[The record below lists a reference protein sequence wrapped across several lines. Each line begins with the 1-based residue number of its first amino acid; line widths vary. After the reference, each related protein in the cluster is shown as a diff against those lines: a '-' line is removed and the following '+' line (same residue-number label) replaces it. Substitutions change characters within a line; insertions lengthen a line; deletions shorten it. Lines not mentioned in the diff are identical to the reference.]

1 MQEIKYWLLYG
12 KAKCNI
18 LQWKIQCFKQFSL
31 SRIFRILHKNKSSK
45 TCEYQL
51 DEFDD
56 NLVRNDHENNHV
68 LTPPKI
74 KLIIAGETMQC
85 RKVRHILRYH
95 VSNKLLAPEEFAHH
109 VLFLFFCSEMKKNC
123 YQVFHHCTKQ
133 TARVR
138 SPGCY
143 KYEQNKTLA
152 KWGFSWS
159 GFLSI

>member
-1 MQEIKYWLLYG
+1 MQEIKCWLLYG

-18 LQWKIQCFKQFSL
+18 LQWKIQCFKQFLL
-31 SRIFRILHKNKSSK
+31 SRIFSILHKNKSSK

-74 KLIIAGETMQC
+74 RLMIAGETMQC

-95 VSNKLLAPEEFAHH
+95 VSNKLLAAEEFAHH
-109 VLFLFFCSEMKKNC
+109 VLFLFFLFRDVKELLSGFPPL
-123 YQVFHHCTKQ
+123 Y
-133 TARVR
+133 
-138 SPGCY
+138 
-143 KYEQNKTLA
+143 QNKLRKQEVQA
-152 KWGFSWS
+152 LINMNKIK
-159 GFLSI
+159 L

>member
-1 MQEIKYWLLYG
+1 MQEIKCWLLYG

-18 LQWKIQCFKQFSL
+18 LQWKIQCFKQFLL
-31 SRIFRILHKNKSSK
+31 SRIFSILHKNKSSK

-74 KLIIAGETMQC
+74 KLMIAGETMQC

-95 VSNKLLAPEEFAHH
+95 VSNKLLAAEEFAHH
-109 VLFLFFCSEMKKNC
+109 VLFLFFLFRDVKELLSGFPPL
-123 YQVFHHCTKQ
+123 Y
-133 TARVR
+133 
-138 SPGCY
+138 
-143 KYEQNKTLA
+143 QNKMRKQEVQALINMN
-152 KWGFSWS
+152 KIK
-159 GFLSI
+159 L

>member
-18 LQWKIQCFKQFSL
+18 LQWKIQCFKQFLL
-31 SRIFRILHKNKSSK
+31 SRIFSILHKNKSSK

-56 NLVRNDHENNHV
+56 NLVRNDHENNHA

-74 KLIIAGETMQC
+74 RLMIAGETMQC

-95 VSNKLLAPEEFAHH
+95 VSNKLLAAEEFAHH
-109 VLFLFFCSEMKKNC
+109 VLFLFFLFRDVKELLSGFPPL
-123 YQVFHHCTKQ
+123 Y
-133 TARVR
+133 
-138 SPGCY
+138 
-143 KYEQNKTLA
+143 QNKLRKQEVQA
-152 KWGFSWS
+152 LINMNQIK
-159 GFLSI
+159 L

>member
-1 MQEIKYWLLYG
+1 MQEIKCWLLYG

-18 LQWKIQCFKQFSL
+18 LQWKIQCFKQFLL
-31 SRIFRILHKNKSSK
+31 SRIFSILHKNKSSK

-74 KLIIAGETMQC
+74 RLMIAGETMQC

-95 VSNKLLAPEEFAHH
+95 VSNKLLAAEEFAHH
-109 VLFLFFCSEMKKNC
+109 VLFLFFLFRDVKELLSGFPPL
-123 YQVFHHCTKQ
+123 Y
-133 TARVR
+133 
-138 SPGCY
+138 
-143 KYEQNKTLA
+143 QNKMRKQEVQALINMN
-152 KWGFSWS
+152 KIK
-159 GFLSI
+159 L

>member
-18 LQWKIQCFKQFSL
+18 LQWKIQCFKQFLL
-31 SRIFRILHKNKSSK
+31 SRIFSILHKNKSSK

-74 KLIIAGETMQC
+74 RLMIAGETMQC

-95 VSNKLLAPEEFAHH
+95 VSNKLLAAEEFAHH
-109 VLFLFFCSEMKKNC
+109 VLFLFFLFRDVKELLSGFPPL
-123 YQVFHHCTKQ
+123 Y
-133 TARVR
+133 
-138 SPGCY
+138 
-143 KYEQNKTLA
+143 QNKLRKQEVQA
-152 KWGFSWS
+152 LINMNKIK
-159 GFLSI
+159 L

>member
-18 LQWKIQCFKQFSL
+18 LQWKIQCFKQFLL
-31 SRIFRILHKNKSSK
+31 SRIFSILHKNKSSK

-74 KLIIAGETMQC
+74 KLMIAGETMQC

-95 VSNKLLAPEEFAHH
+95 VSNKLLAAEEFAHH
-109 VLFLFFCSEMKKNC
+109 VLFLFFLFRDVKELLSGFPPL
-123 YQVFHHCTKQ
+123 Y
-133 TARVR
+133 
-138 SPGCY
+138 
-143 KYEQNKTLA
+143 QNKLRKQGVQA
-152 KWGFSWS
+152 LINMNKIK
-159 GFLSI
+159 L

>member
-18 LQWKIQCFKQFSL
+18 LQWKIQCFKQFLL
-31 SRIFRILHKNKSSK
+31 SRIFSILHKNKSSK

-56 NLVRNDHENNHV
+56 NLVRNDHENNHA

-74 KLIIAGETMQC
+74 RLMIAGETMQC

-95 VSNKLLAPEEFAHH
+95 VSNKLLGAEEFAHH
-109 VLFLFFCSEMKKNC
+109 VLFLFFLFRDVKELLSGFPPL
-123 YQVFHHCTKQ
+123 Y
-133 TARVR
+133 
-138 SPGCY
+138 
-143 KYEQNKTLA
+143 QNKLRKQEVQA
-152 KWGFSWS
+152 LINMNQIK
-159 GFLSI
+159 L

>member
-18 LQWKIQCFKQFSL
+18 LQWKIQCFKQFLL
-31 SRIFRILHKNKSSK
+31 SRIFSILHKNKSSK

-74 KLIIAGETMQC
+74 KLMIAGETMQC

-95 VSNKLLAPEEFAHH
+95 VSNKLLAAEEFAHH
-109 VLFLFFCSEMKKNC
+109 VLFLFFLFRDVKELLSGFPPL
-123 YQVFHHCTKQ
+123 Y
-133 TARVR
+133 
-138 SPGCY
+138 
-143 KYEQNKTLA
+143 QNKLRKQEVQA
-152 KWGFSWS
+152 LINMNKIK
-159 GFLSI
+159 L

>member
-18 LQWKIQCFKQFSL
+18 LQWKIQCFKQFLL
-31 SRIFRILHKNKSSK
+31 SRIFSILHKNKSSR

-74 KLIIAGETMQC
+74 RLMIAGETMQC

-95 VSNKLLAPEEFAHH
+95 VSNKLLAAEEFAHH
-109 VLFLFFCSEMKKNC
+109 VLFLFFLFRDVKELLSGFPPL
-123 YQVFHHCTKQ
+123 Y
-133 TARVR
+133 
-138 SPGCY
+138 
-143 KYEQNKTLA
+143 QNKLRKQEVQA
-152 KWGFSWS
+152 LINMNQIK
-159 GFLSI
+159 L

>member
-1 MQEIKYWLLYG
+1 MQEIKCWLLYG

-18 LQWKIQCFKQFSL
+18 LQWKIQCFKQFLL
-31 SRIFRILHKNKSSK
+31 SRIFSILHKNKSSR

-74 KLIIAGETMQC
+74 KLMIAGETMQC

-95 VSNKLLAPEEFAHH
+95 VSNKLLAAEEFAHH
-109 VLFLFFCSEMKKNC
+109 VLLLFFLFRDVKELLSGFPPL
-123 YQVFHHCTKQ
+123 Y
-133 TARVR
+133 
-138 SPGCY
+138 
-143 KYEQNKTLA
+143 QNKLRKQEVQA
-152 KWGFSWS
+152 LINMNKIK
-159 GFLSI
+159 L

>member
-18 LQWKIQCFKQFSL
+18 LQWKIQCFKQFLL
-31 SRIFRILHKNKSSK
+31 SRIFSILHKNKSSK

-56 NLVRNDHENNHV
+56 NLVRNDHENDHV

-74 KLIIAGETMQC
+74 RLMIAGETMQC

-95 VSNKLLAPEEFAHH
+95 VSNKLLAAEEFAHH
-109 VLFLFFCSEMKKNC
+109 VLLLFFLFRDVKELLSGFPPL
-123 YQVFHHCTKQ
+123 Y
-133 TARVR
+133 
-138 SPGCY
+138 
-143 KYEQNKTLA
+143 QNKLRKQEVQA
-152 KWGFSWS
+152 LINMNKIK
-159 GFLSI
+159 L

>member
-18 LQWKIQCFKQFSL
+18 LQWKIQCFKQILL
-31 SRIFRILHKNKSSK
+31 SRIFSILHKNKSSK

-74 KLIIAGETMQC
+74 RLMIAGETMQC

-95 VSNKLLAPEEFAHH
+95 VSNKLLAAEEFAHH
-109 VLFLFFCSEMKKNC
+109 VLFLFFLFRDVKELLSGFPPL
-123 YQVFHHCTKQ
+123 Y
-133 TARVR
+133 
-138 SPGCY
+138 
-143 KYEQNKTLA
+143 QNKLRKQEVQA
-152 KWGFSWS
+152 LINMNKIK
-159 GFLSI
+159 L

>member
-18 LQWKIQCFKQFSL
+18 LQWKIQCFKQFLL
-31 SRIFRILHKNKSSK
+31 SRIFSILHKNKSSR

-74 KLIIAGETMQC
+74 RLMIAGETMQC

-95 VSNKLLAPEEFAHH
+95 VSNKLLAAEEFAHH
-109 VLFLFFCSEMKKNC
+109 VLFLFFLFRDVKELLSGFPPL
-123 YQVFHHCTKQ
+123 Y
-133 TARVR
+133 
-138 SPGCY
+138 
-143 KYEQNKTLA
+143 QNKLRKQEVQA
-152 KWGFSWS
+152 LINMNKIK
-159 GFLSI
+159 L

>member
-18 LQWKIQCFKQFSL
+18 LQWKIQCFKQFLL
-31 SRIFRILHKNKSSK
+31 SRIFSILHKNKSSR

-74 KLIIAGETMQC
+74 RLMIAGETMQC

-95 VSNKLLAPEEFAHH
+95 VSNKLLAAEEFAHH
-109 VLFLFFCSEMKKNC
+109 VLFLFFLFRDVKE
-123 YQVFHHCTKQ
+123 
-133 TARVR
+133 
-138 SPGCY
+138 
-143 KYEQNKTLA
+143 LL
-152 KWGFSWS
+152 S
-159 GFLSI
+159 GFPPLYQNQLRKQEVQALINMNKIKL

>member
-18 LQWKIQCFKQFSL
+18 LQWKIQCFKQFLL
-31 SRIFRILHKNKSSK
+31 SRIFSILHKNKSSK

-74 KLIIAGETMQC
+74 RLMIAGETMQC

-95 VSNKLLAPEEFAHH
+95 VSNKLLAAEEFAHH
-109 VLFLFFCSEMKKNC
+109 VLLLFFLFRDVKELLSGFPPL
-123 YQVFHHCTKQ
+123 Y
-133 TARVR
+133 
-138 SPGCY
+138 
-143 KYEQNKTLA
+143 QNKLRKQEVQA
-152 KWGFSWS
+152 LINMNKIK
-159 GFLSI
+159 L

>member
-18 LQWKIQCFKQFSL
+18 LQWEIQCFKQFLL
-31 SRIFRILHKNKSSK
+31 SRIFSILHKNKSSK

-74 KLIIAGETMQC
+74 RLMIAGETMQC

-95 VSNKLLAPEEFAHH
+95 VSNKLLAAEEFAHH
-109 VLFLFFCSEMKKNC
+109 VLFLFFLFRDVKELLSGFPPL
-123 YQVFHHCTKQ
+123 Y
-133 TARVR
+133 
-138 SPGCY
+138 
-143 KYEQNKTLA
+143 QNKLRKQEVQA
-152 KWGFSWS
+152 LINMNKIK
-159 GFLSI
+159 L

>member
-1 MQEIKYWLLYG
+1 MQEIKCWLLYG

-18 LQWKIQCFKQFSL
+18 LQWKIQCFKQFLL
-31 SRIFRILHKNKSSK
+31 SRIFSILHKNKSSK

-74 KLIIAGETMQC
+74 RLMIAGETMQC

-95 VSNKLLAPEEFAHH
+95 VSNKLLAAEEFAHH
-109 VLFLFFCSEMKKNC
+109 VLLLFFLFRDVKELLSGFPPL
-123 YQVFHHCTKQ
+123 Y
-133 TARVR
+133 
-138 SPGCY
+138 
-143 KYEQNKTLA
+143 QNKLRKQEVQA
-152 KWGFSWS
+152 LINMNKIK
-159 GFLSI
+159 L

>member
-18 LQWKIQCFKQFSL
+18 LQWKIQCFKQFLL
-31 SRIFRILHKNKSSK
+31 SRIFSILHKNKSSN

-74 KLIIAGETMQC
+74 RLMIAGEKMQC

-95 VSNKLLAPEEFAHH
+95 VSNKLLAAEEFAHH
-109 VLFLFFCSEMKKNC
+109 VLFLFFLFRDVKELLSGFPPL
-123 YQVFHHCTKQ
+123 Y
-133 TARVR
+133 
-138 SPGCY
+138 
-143 KYEQNKTLA
+143 QNKLRKQEVQA
-152 KWGFSWS
+152 LINMNKIK
-159 GFLSI
+159 L

>member
-18 LQWKIQCFKQFSL
+18 LQWKIQCFKQFLL
-31 SRIFRILHKNKSSK
+31 SRIFSILHKNKSSR

-74 KLIIAGETMQC
+74 KLMIAGETMQC

-95 VSNKLLAPEEFAHH
+95 VSNKLLAAEEFAHH
-109 VLFLFFCSEMKKNC
+109 VLFLFFLFRDVKELLSGFPPL
-123 YQVFHHCTKQ
+123 Y
-133 TARVR
+133 
-138 SPGCY
+138 
-143 KYEQNKTLA
+143 QNKLRKQEVQA
-152 KWGFSWS
+152 LINMNKIK
-159 GFLSI
+159 L

>member
-18 LQWKIQCFKQFSL
+18 LQWKIQCFKQFLL
-31 SRIFRILHKNKSSK
+31 SRIFSILHKNKSSK

-74 KLIIAGETMQC
+74 RLMIAGETMQC
-85 RKVRHILRYH
+85 RKVRHIFRYH
-95 VSNKLLAPEEFAHH
+95 VSNKLLAAEEFAHH
-109 VLFLFFCSEMKKNC
+109 VLFLFFLFRDVKELLSGFPPL
-123 YQVFHHCTKQ
+123 Y
-133 TARVR
+133 
-138 SPGCY
+138 
-143 KYEQNKTLA
+143 QNKLRKQEVQA
-152 KWGFSWS
+152 LINMNKIK
-159 GFLSI
+159 L

>member
-18 LQWKIQCFKQFSL
+18 LQWKIQCFKQFLL
-31 SRIFRILHKNKSSK
+31 SRIFSILHKNKSSK

-74 KLIIAGETMQC
+74 RLMIAGETMQC

-95 VSNKLLAPEEFAHH
+95 VSNKLLAAEEFAHH
-109 VLFLFFCSEMKKNC
+109 VLLLLFLFRDVKELLSGFPPL
-123 YQVFHHCTKQ
+123 Y
-133 TARVR
+133 
-138 SPGCY
+138 
-143 KYEQNKTLA
+143 QNKLRKQEVQA
-152 KWGFSWS
+152 LINMNKIK
-159 GFLSI
+159 L

>member
-18 LQWKIQCFKQFSL
+18 LQWKIQCFKQFLL
-31 SRIFRILHKNKSSK
+31 SRIFSILHKNKSSK

-74 KLIIAGETMQC
+74 RLMIAGETMQC

-95 VSNKLLAPEEFAHH
+95 VSNKLLAAEEFAHH
-109 VLFLFFCSEMKKNC
+109 VLFLFFLFRDVKELLSGFPPL
-123 YQVFHHCTKQ
+123 Y
-133 TARVR
+133 
-138 SPGCY
+138 
-143 KYEQNKTLA
+143 QNKLRKQEVQA
-152 KWGFSWS
+152 LINMNQIK
-159 GFLSI
+159 L